1 MPWYPAYVGIGSNLE
16 QPIEQVRRALAALNG
31 ITLTRL
37 ERCSSLYRTEPF
49 GPPQQ
54 PQYVNA
60 VAGLLTQLGV
70 RTLFEALRTLEVQLG
85 RQPPSERWG
94 PRIIDLDLLM
104 YGQLTLQQ
112 PDLTLPHPGIVQRN
126 SVLYPLRELAP
137 ELSVPGF
144 GRVAML
150 AERVAS
156 AGIWRLEDET
166 TTEHGA

>member
-16 QPIEQVRRALAALNG
+16 RPIEQVRRALDGLAG

-37 ERCSSLYRTEPF
+37 ERCSSLYRSEPL
-49 GPPQQ
+49 PSVQQ

-60 VAGLLTQLGV
+60 VAALLTQLEV
-70 RTLFEALRTLEVQLG
+70 RPLFDALRALEVQLG
-85 RQPPSERWG
+85 RQPPRERWG

-104 YGQLTLQQ
+104 YGQLTLQE

-126 SVLYPLRELAP
+126 FVLYPLRELAP
-137 ELSVPGF
+137 ELSVPGC

-150 AERVAS
+150 AERVDR
-156 AGIWRLEDET
+156 AGIWRLDDET
-166 TTEHGA
+166 RTHGA